1 MRFHSHRLSNGLR
14 LLYCPLSSTKM
25 TTVNLMYNVGSKDEH
40 PEHTGFAHLFEHL
53 MFAGSARVENFDK
66 AVQEAYGEN
75 NAWTSPDVTNYYI
88 TLPAHKLETALFLE
102 SDRMNSLNIN
112 QRSLDIQK
120 QVVLEEFKQRHLNQP
135 YGDVSLLL
143 RSMAYQGHPYSWPT
157 IGKSLEH
164 IEAFGLEDVHSFY
177 RQYYSPDNA
186 VLAITGEFD
195 FDHLVGLTQK
205 YFGAIEASKLS
216 KPELP
221 AWPQQEGPRFLEVE
235 RPVPAPALY
244 KLWRA
249 YAVSEEAYTV
259 CDLLTDA
266 LAEGHSSRLYQQ
278 LIKERQ
284 IFSQVNIYVGGEGE
298 AGAGSIQFSGKPAQG
313 VSLEEAEKALE
324 DCLNQIATEAPGQEE
339 LNKLINKH
347 ESAFLFR
354 NTNAQ
359 NLATQACWYEILGS
373 ADNYLQETN
382 KLKAVSGE
390 DLRSMAEKIFRP
402 ENCSTLYYRNN

>member
-1 MRFHSHRLSNGLR
+1 
-14 LLYCPLSSTKM
+14 
-25 TTVNLMYNVGSKDEH
+25 MYNVGSKVED

-88 TLPAHKLETALFLE
+88 TLPAHKMETALFLE
-102 SDRMNSLNIN
+102 SDRMSSLNIN

-135 YGDVSLLL
+135 YGDVFLLL
-143 RSMAYQGHPYSWPT
+143 RSLAYQGHPYSWPT

-164 IEAFGLEDVHSFY
+164 IEAFNLDDVSAFY

-186 VLAITGEFD
+186 VLAITGDFD
-195 FDHLVGLTQK
+195 FDQLTELTQE
-205 YFGAIEASKLS
+205 YFGSIAPAEQK
-216 KPELP
+216 KPALP

-235 RPVPAPALY
+235 RPVPAAALY

-249 YAVSEEAYTV
+249 HAACEEDYIT

-266 LAEGHSSRLYQQ
+266 LASGNSSRLYQQ
-278 LIKERQ
+278 LVKERQ
-284 IFSQVNIYVGGEGE
+284 VFNQVNIYVGGEAE
-298 AGAGSIQFSGKPAQG
+298 AGAGSIQFTGKPANG

-324 DCLNQIATEAPGQEE
+324 SCLNQIAAEAPGQEE

-347 ESAFLFR
+347 ESSFLFR

-359 NLATQACWYEILGS
+359 HLASQACWHEILGS
-373 ADNYLQETN
+373 ADNYLQEPE
-382 KLKAVSGE
+382 KLRNQSGE
-390 DLRSMAEKIFRP
+390 DIRSMAEKIFRP
-402 ENCSTLYYRNN
+402 ENCSTLYYRNACF